1 MESIESISSLI
12 ELLPTEVVRRIVH
25 PENLIEII
33 LDLGRPLE
41 LRYND
46 GDSVIHDYI
55 ISQNQINFVCKQL
68 GEFGPDNRVGVD
80 GTLHRISR
88 ILNRHNETI
97 GLTCRIGKPF
107 YGSVDLIKDILDRGL
122 SVLILGKPGRG
133 KTTRLRDSARY
144 LSTDCNKRV
153 VIVDTSNEIAG
164 DGNIPHSAVGRSRR
178 LQVPL
183 GKTQHLLMIEAVENH
198 TPEVVII
205 DEISTVQEAEAAR
218 SIAQRGVQLLA
229 TAHGNELEDILN
241 NPPLASLV
249 GGVNIVTLSDELAKQ
264 RGLNSKTVLERKH
277 DPTFDVIVEI
287 IDYNT
292 IAVHPSTTDAVDAM
306 LSGGYCQPEK
316 RVNVNSEVV
325 VTSPA
330 KAGLPLP
337 FNTTKPSHER
347 SNRRK

>member
-1 MESIESISSLI
+1 MENIDSLL
-12 ELLPTEVVRRIVH
+12 ELLPVEVVRRIVH
-25 PENLIEII
+25 PETLIEII

-41 LRYND
+41 LRYSD
-46 GDSVIHDYI
+46 GDNVVHDYI
-55 ISQNQINFVCKQL
+55 ISQKQIDLVCEQL
-68 GEFGPDNRVGVD
+68 SDFGPDNRAGIN

-107 YGSVDLIKDILDRGL
+107 YGSVDLIKDILDSGL
-122 SVLILGKPGRG
+122 SLLILGRPGLG

-144 LSTDCNKRV
+144 LSSECNKRV

-198 TPEVVII
+198 TPEVIII
-205 DEISTVQEAEAAR
+205 DEISTMQEADAAR

-229 TAHGNELEDILN
+229 TAHGNELEDVIN
-241 NPPLASLV
+241 NPPLASLI
-249 GGVNIVTLSDELAKQ
+249 GGVNVVTLSDELAKQ

-277 DPTFDVIVEI
+277 DPTFDVIAEI
-287 IDYNT
+287 IDYDI
-292 IAVHPSTTDAVDAM
+292 IAIHPSTTDAVDAM
-306 LSGGYCQPEK
+306 LSGGLCQPEERRIINGEV
-316 RVNVNSEVV
+316 RVVSQSKV
-325 VTSPA
+325 
-330 KAGLPLP
+330 GLP
-337 FNTTKPSHER
+337 FSFDTKNHETK
-347 SNRRK
+347 SSRRK